1 MDLVLNLSFYFFVAV
16 FFRFLHIFSGR
27 LAINTIKTIV
37 QCRKYIIGFTVELL
51 LELPLFFKH
60 LFTLFV
66 DVASLLNV
74 EVGTVDLRETAL
86 QLLFHFFRIA
96 TLLNQ

>member
-1 MDLVLNLSFYFFVAV
+1 MDLVLYLFFYFFVAF
-16 FFRFLHIFSGR
+16 FFRVLHIFSGR

-37 QCRKYIIGFTVELL
+37 QCRKYIIGFLVEFL

-66 DVASLLNV
+66 DVAGLFNV
-74 EVGTVDLRETAL
+74 EVGTVDLREAAL

-96 TLLNQ
+96 TFLNQ